1 MGTVI
6 KASSICANGT
16 HSAIELTVIA
26 AEQCIEK
33 AGVERTDVDLLI
45 YAGVYRDHNIAE
57 PAIAPLIQK
66 KLGLNND
73 PLING
78 EFGKMTFSFDIT
90 NGECGF
96 LSAVTVAEAALKS
109 GSSRYALIVSG
120 DAHPSKKKQPD
131 FPYSN
136 IGSAVL
142 LAYTEEKEKG
152 FTNFMF
158 KTANGDNPGLKSYLE
173 FDKIGTRGREMAL
186 IYMDNDYHSKLH
198 SFAVESIREYIGAH
212 MVDPLN
218 VRYLVTSQQYK
229 GFGSKITH
237 AIGLNGT
244 PKVIDLHDE
253 YGDSHTS
260 SLPLS
265 FHHIF
270 NNGELKENDRILF
283 VSAGSGLTSAC
294 AMYVV

>member
-1 MGTVI
+1 MGTII

-16 HSAIELTVIA
+16 HSAIELSA
-26 AEQCIEK
+26 QAGEKCIEK
-33 AGVERTDVDLLI
+33 AGIDRNDVDLLI
-45 YAGVYRDHNIAE
+45 YAGVYRDDNIAE

-66 KLGLNND
+66 KLGMNTD
-73 PLING
+73 PLKGG
-78 EFGKMTFSFDIT
+78 ESGKMTFSFDIN

-109 GSSRYALIVSG
+109 GSSRYTLIISG

-136 IGSAVL
+136 VGSAVL

-152 FTNFMF
+152 FTSFMF
-158 KTANGDNPGLKSYLE
+158 RTADNEDPGLTSYLV
-173 FDKIGTRGREMAL
+173 FDDIGKRGREMAS
-186 IYMDNDYHSKLH
+186 IVMDDDYHSKLH
-198 SFAVESIREYIGAH
+198 SFAVESIQKYIESIKL
-212 MVDPLN
+212 DPLM

-229 GFGSKITH
+229 GFGSGITH

-265 FHHIF
+265 FHHIA
-270 NNGELKENDRILF
+270 NNGGLKEHDRILF
-283 VSAGSGLTSAC
+283 VAAGSGLSSAC